1 MTKAGACALEPP
13 SGPDNADRALES
25 RAVADALRSLLPE
38 HRGVL
43 LETYYHGRTVA
54 EAAAVL
60 GTTAGTVKFRTLA
73 ALRAL
78 NLALQARGSPM
89 PAVIGIVPAAA
100 RAAKADVE
108 GMMG

>member
-1 MTKAGACALEPP
+1 MTKAGAGALEPP

-43 LETYYHGRTVA
+43 LETYYHGRSVS

-60 GTTAGTVKFRTLA
+60 GTTAGTVKFRTLS

-78 NLALQARGSPM
+78 NLALQARGLAPCLPSSALCPRL
-89 PAVIGIVPAAA
+89 PEPPRWTWRG
-100 RAAKADVE
+100 
-108 GMMG
+108 